1 MVSYKLKKLTTY
13 HLKLTTEEDM
23 FYWFVNLIIGLLAR
37 ILFRIQIT
45 GLENIPGRGAF
56 ILASNH
62 RSNLDPVIIA
72 IVIKRKLYF
81 LGKKEL
87 FRSKFSTK
95 IFTMLNIIEL
105 NREGIDRAA
114 LKRGLIALHKGRGLL
129 LFPEGKRSV
138 DGRLGM
144 AKPGVALF
152 ALGTGV
158 PVIPAFIKGTEK
170 ALPPRTHFI
179 RPARIK
185 LIFDKGLI
193 PLKVTDRASRK
204 SDYQEFTNRIME
216 RIAELGKEA
225 A

>member
-1 MVSYKLKKLTTY
+1 
-13 HLKLTTEEDM
+13 M
-23 FYWFVNLIIGLLAR
+23 FYWFTKFIVGLLTR

-45 GLENIPGRGAF
+45 GSENIPGRGAF

-62 RSNLDPVIIA
+62 RSNLDPVIIT
-72 IVIKRKLYF
+72 IVIKRKLHF

-95 IFTMLNIIEL
+95 IFTMLNIIKL
-105 NREGIDRAA
+105 NREGIDKSA
-114 LKRGLIALHKGRGLL
+114 LKKGLTALQGGRGLL
-129 LFPEGKRSV
+129 LFPEGKRSR
-138 DGRLGM
+138 DGRLGL

-152 ALGTGV
+152 AFGAKV

-216 RIAELGKEA
+216 RIAELGKEEA
-225 A
+225 